1 MATLRVERVGGL
13 AGMGGTNS
21 HVRSQGQVDD
31 DALSSDDREAIETL
45 FRSKE
50 KRQAKLSEVRDG
62 FRYKISRATAAGVE
76 TVEAPESAVP
86 AILARCVKDELV

>member
-13 AGMGGTNS
+13 AGFGGTHS
-21 HVRSQGQVDD
+21 HVRSQGQLDD
-31 DALSSDDREAIETL
+31 EALSSDDREAIETL

-50 KRQAKLSEVRDG
+50 KRRAKPSEVRDG

-86 AILARCVKDELV
+86 PILARCVKDELV

>member
-1 MATLRVERVGGL
+1 
-13 AGMGGTNS
+13 MGGTNS
-21 HVRSQGQVDD
+21 HVRSHGQVDD

-50 KRQAKLSEVRDG
+50 KGRPKASEVRDG

-86 AILARCVKDELV
+86 PILARCVKDELV